1 MRTDIDRQAR
11 TLLETPADERDDGW
25 IDLAWAL
32 AGSLR
37 ARGRARDAERI
48 EDAAERAEQ
57 LADASAA
64 EAKRDRWPGSRWI
77 HRGER
82 VTVQVV
88 AGPQLRDGAPSV
100 RIRDGRAL
108 RWEPIAFI
116 LEGFERVGGRR
127 APQADAGARTVRGQ
141 AAGDD

>member
-1 MRTDIDRQAR
+1 MRQSIDQQAR
-11 TLLETPADERDDGW
+11 ALMAAPEDERDDAW
-25 IDLAWAL
+25 IEAAWAV

-57 LADASAA
+57 LADASAG
-64 EAKRDRWPGSRWI
+64 EVKRDRWPGSRWM

-82 VTVQVV
+82 VTIRIV
-88 AGPQLRDGAPSV
+88 AGPQLRDGVPSV
-100 RIRDGRAL
+100 KIRDGRAL

-116 LEGFERVGGRR
+116 LEGFERVG
-127 APQADAGARTVRGQ
+127 AQSDYDS
-141 AAGDD
+141 AAH

>member
-11 TLLETPADERDDGW
+11 TLLATPDDERDDGW
-25 IDLAWAL
+25 IDLAWSV

-57 LADASAA
+57 LADAEAT

-82 VTVQVV
+82 VTVQVI
-88 AGPQLRDGAPSV
+88 AGPQLRDGVSSV

-116 LEGFERVGGRR
+116 LEGFERV
-127 APQADAGARTVRGQ
+127 ATESA
-141 AAGDD
+141 